1 MTKCNWKSG
10 FAKVEL
16 QLPHYCRQIANARL
30 KTISVLS
37 VCVLVAIG
45 LNSGL
50 GSPVAF
56 GAKYSHTG
64 TSAVND
70 CGNGYLA
77 AEIYCTNHQSAI
89 IGDNNKVAISS
100 GITPQDGV
108 SSTNDE
114 RTSSNDDQNS
124 PDNGNQLPVD
134 LSAVVDPTMVVFPCC
149 DDMPVNG

>member
-1 MTKCNWKSG
+1 MTKRNWMSG
-10 FAKVEL
+10 FAKIEL
-16 QLPHYCRQIANARL
+16 QLPHYCQHITNARL
-30 KTISVLS
+30 KAISVLS

-45 LNSGL
+45 LNSGVESL
-50 GSPVAF
+50 VVF
-56 GAKYSHTG
+56 GAEYSHTS

-77 AEIYCTNHQSAI
+77 TEIYCTNHQSAI

-100 GITPQDGV
+100 GITPQDGA
-108 SSTNDE
+108 STNVE

-134 LSAVVDPTMVVFPCC
+134 LSVVADPTLVVFPCC
-149 DDMPVNG
+149 DDMPGNG

>member
-1 MTKCNWKSG
+1 MSG
-10 FAKVEL
+10 FAKIEL
-16 QLPHYCRQIANARL
+16 QLPHYCQPIANARL

-45 LNSGL
+45 LNFGL

-56 GAKYSHTG
+56 GAEYSHTS
-64 TSAVND
+64 TSAVNY

-77 AEIYCTNHQSAI
+77 TEVYCTNHLSAI
-89 IGDNNKVAISS
+89 IGDNNKVATSS
-100 GITPQDGV
+100 GITSQDGT
-108 SSTNDE
+108 STNAE

-124 PDNGNQLPVD
+124 PDSGNQLTVD
-134 LSAVVDPTMVVFPCC
+134 LSPVADPTLVVFPCC